1 MSNFKPNY
9 FQRRSKPQ
17 GPKAN
22 ERIRALDVQVIGS
35 DGGNLGTLPLN
46 KAIELAKQEGL
57 DLIEIS
63 PNANPPVCK
72 IMDLG
77 KFKYEQQKREAEARK
92 KQKTIE
98 IKEVKFR
105 PNTDTHDFDVKMRS
119 VFKFLENGDKVKIT
133 MRFRGREMAHQN
145 LGLELLKRVEGVV
158 IEAEAGKI
166 ENHPKSEGRQMT
178 MLIGPN
184 TK

>member
-1 MSNFKPNY
+1 MA
-9 FQRRSKPQ
+9 RV
-17 GPKAN
+17 A
-22 ERIRALDVQVIGS
+22 
-35 DGGNLGTLPLN
+35 
-46 KAIELAKQEGL
+46 GL
-57 DLIEIS
+57 DLVVIS
-63 PNANPPVCK
+63 PNAQPPVCK

-77 KFKYEQQKREAEARK
+77 KFKFEQQKREAEARK

-98 IKEVKFR
+98 IKEIKFR

-145 LGLELLKRVEGVV
+145 LGLELLKRVQAVV
-158 IEAEAGKI
+158 IDGEAGKI
-166 ENHPKSEGRQMT
+166 ENHPKTEGRQMT

-184 TK
+184 IK